1 MEDMTSCPDIKE
13 CNHCGEDHLYFSLE
27 LPEYNFQTEIL
38 NAAYSNKT
46 NFRNAKLVLWLNNK
60 SYATTIKTTLPSTTR
75 NIHYSTQPSPPN
87 NTKTQQSVMPTAPI
101 TAAGTGTS
109 SSVPIASLPGISS
122 ETTASNKNSSHKIF
136 SIYWNCYIQ

>member
-46 NFRNAKLVLWLNNK
+46 NFRNAKLVL
-60 SYATTIKTTLPSTTR
+60 
-75 NIHYSTQPSPPN
+75 
-87 NTKTQQSVMPTAPI
+87 
-101 TAAGTGTS
+101 
-109 SSVPIASLPGISS
+109 
-122 ETTASNKNSSHKIF
+122 
-136 SIYWNCYIQ
+136 